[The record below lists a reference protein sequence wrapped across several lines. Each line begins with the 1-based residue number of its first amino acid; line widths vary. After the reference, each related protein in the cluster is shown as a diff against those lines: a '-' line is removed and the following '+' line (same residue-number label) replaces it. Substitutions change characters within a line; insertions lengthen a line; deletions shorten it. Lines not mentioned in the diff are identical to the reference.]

1 MLFVNWF
8 RLVYA
13 AVCCKASGGFVCLG
27 RAGAELQSFNTWLS
41 LVALADGTSPIV
53 VVSCGRNCSDGQC
66 ASLLKRFPRLTRIL
80 LDGQAVTGD
89 LPWPDLQV
97 KGLESV
103 MFWDT
108 SVCDLALKR
117 LALAVPSLPH
127 LEIFG
132 GQVTDTCGDHLRLL
146 THLRKLSLSRVAIT
160 DGVLSP
166 LSELVRIESLDL
178 SETRCSDAAMKAI
191 ARLGRLRHLNM
202 SDTSVTD
209 TGLAEIQHLPHL
221 ESLFIENTAVTD
233 ESIFA
238 IESLTSL
245 QALAIGGSLITA
257 DAVESLLQ
265 RRPGLEIARD
275 PL

>member
-1 MLFVNWF
+1 
-8 RLVYA
+8 
-13 AVCCKASGGFVCLG
+13 VCLG

>member
-41 LVALADGTSPIV
+41 LVALADDTPPIV
-53 VVSCGRNCSDGQC
+53 VVKCGPNCSDGQC
-66 ASLLKRFPRLTRIL
+66 ASLLKRFPRLTRIWF
-80 LDGQAVTGD
+80 DGQAVTGD
-89 LPWPDLQV
+89 LPWRDLQV

-108 SVCDLALKR
+108 
-117 LALAVPSLPH
+117 
-127 LEIFG
+127 
-132 GQVTDTCGDHLRLL
+132 
-146 THLRKLSLSRVAIT
+146 
-160 DGVLSP
+160 
-166 LSELVRIESLDL
+166 
-178 SETRCSDAAMKAI
+178 
-191 ARLGRLRHLNM
+191 
-202 SDTSVTD
+202 
-209 TGLAEIQHLPHL
+209 HL

-233 ESIFA
+233 ESILA

-245 QALAIGGSLITA
+245 EALAIGGSLITA

-265 RRPGLEIARD
+265 RRPRLDIARD
-275 PL
+275 LL